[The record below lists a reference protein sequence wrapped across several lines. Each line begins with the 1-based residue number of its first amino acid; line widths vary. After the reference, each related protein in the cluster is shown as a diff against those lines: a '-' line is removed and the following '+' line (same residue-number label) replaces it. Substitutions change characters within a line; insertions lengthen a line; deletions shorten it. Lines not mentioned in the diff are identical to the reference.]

1 MGLAV
6 SGGAGQAI
14 SLTSAASLHL
24 DPVDAKIA
32 GGLASQI
39 TLGAVRF
46 QWNKSTKHIARLCL
60 DCWKA

>member
-6 SGGAGQAI
+6 SGGTGQTV
-14 SLTSAASLHL
+14 SLTGVASLHL

-39 TLGAVRF
+39 TLGTVGF